1 MPLLHLACIRM
12 RLTKTFLL
20 AVLAL
25 SLASYAVDCSAIQ
38 TPQAAMH
45 CCASMP
51 CSHGHGQQ
59 DCCKNM
65 PSMHVPFVQP
75 ASLHHVQFS
84 LAVAAALPAV
94 ANSKALDGS
103 KLFATVYCHAPPIL
117 PASLSPLRL

>member
-1 MPLLHLACIRM
+1 M
-12 RLTKTFLL
+12 RLTKTSLL

-25 SLASYAVDCSAIQ
+25 GLASYAVDCSAIQ

-51 CSHGHGQQ
+51 CSHGHGPQ

-75 ASLHHVQFS
+75 ASLHNVRFS
-84 LAVAAALPAV
+84 FSMAVGLPAS
-94 ANSKALDGS
+94 ANSTALDRS
-103 KLFATVYCHAPPIL
+103 ALIANVSCHAPPIL

>member
-1 MPLLHLACIRM
+1 MH
-12 RLTKTFLL
+12 LTKTFLL
-20 AVLAL
+20 AALAL
-25 SLASYAVDCSAIQ
+25 ALASYAVDCSALQ

-75 ASLHHVQFS
+75 ASLHNVQFS
-84 LAVAAALPAV
+84 LSVAAALPVV

-103 KLFATVYCHAPPIL
+103 ALLATVYCHAPPIL

>member
-1 MPLLHLACIRM
+1 MPLLHLGCTTM

-25 SLASYAVDCSAIQ
+25 SLASYAVDCSALQ
-38 TPQAAMH
+38 TPRAAMH

-65 PSMHVPFVQP
+65 PSMHAPFVQP
-75 ASLHHVQFS
+75 ASLHHVQLS
-84 LAVAAALPAV
+84 PAAAAALPV
-94 ANSKALDGS
+94 VTKTLDGS
-103 KLFATVYCHAPPIL
+103 KLFATVYSHAPPIL

>member
-1 MPLLHLACIRM
+1 MRAITCIRM
-12 RLTKTFLL
+12 RLTKTFSLV
-20 AVLAL
+20 VLAL
-25 SLASYAVDCSAIQ
+25 SLSSYAVDCSALQ
-38 TPQAAMH
+38 SPQAAMH

-75 ASLHHVQFS
+75 ASLHNIRFS
-84 LAVAAALPAV
+84 FFIAAALPAV
-94 ANSKALDGS
+94 ANSKASDRS
-103 KLFATVYCHAPPIL
+103 TLFASVYCHAPPIL

>member
-1 MPLLHLACIRM
+1 M
-12 RLTKTFLL
+12 RFTKIFLL
-20 AVLAL
+20 VVLAL
-25 SLASYAVDCSAIQ
+25 SLSSYAVDCSALQ
-38 TPQAAMH
+38 SSQAAMH

-84 LAVAAALPAV
+84 PAVAAALPTV

-103 KLFATVYCHAPPIL
+103 TLFATVYCHAPPLL
-117 PASLSPLRL
+117 PASLTPLRIWSLLQL

>member
-1 MPLLHLACIRM
+1 M
-12 RLTKTFLL
+12 RLTKTSLL

-38 TPQAAMH
+38 APQAAMR

-75 ASLHHVQFS
+75 ASLHNVSVSFY
-84 LAVAAALPAV
+84 VAAALPV
-94 ANSKALDGS
+94 TANPKALDRCS
-103 KLFATVYCHAPPIL
+103 LFATVYSHAPPISSL
-117 PASLSPLRL
+117 PSFSPLRL

>member
-1 MPLLHLACIRM
+1 M
-12 RLTKTFLL
+12 RFTKTFLL

-25 SLASYAVDCSAIQ
+25 GLASYGVDCSAIQ

-51 CSHGHGQQ
+51 CSHSHSQQ

-65 PSMHVPFVQP
+65 PSMHAPFVQP

-84 LAVAAALPAV
+84 LSVAAALPAV
-94 ANSKALDGS
+94 ANAKALDGS
-103 KLFATVYCHAPPIL
+103 TLFANVYCHAPPIL

>member
-1 MPLLHLACIRM
+1 M
-12 RLTKTFLL
+12 RLTKTSLL

-25 SLASYAVDCSAIQ
+25 GLASYAVDCSAIQ

-51 CSHGHGQQ
+51 CSHGHGPQ

-75 ASLHHVQFS
+75 ASLDHVQFS
-84 LAVAAALPAV
+84 PAVAAALPTV
-94 ANSKALDGS
+94 ANSKALDAS
-103 KLFATVYCHAPPIL
+103 TLFATVYCHALPLL
-117 PASLSPLRL
+117 PASLTPLRI

>member
-1 MPLLHLACIRM
+1 M
-12 RLTKTFLL
+12 RLTKTSLL

-25 SLASYAVDCSAIQ
+25 GLASYAVDCSAIQ

-51 CSHGHGQQ
+51 CSHGHGPQ

-75 ASLHHVQFS
+75 ASLHNVRFS
-84 LAVAAALPAV
+84 FSMAAGLPAS
-94 ANSKALDGS
+94 ANSTALDRS
-103 KLFATVYCHAPPIL
+103 ALIANVSCHAPPIL
-117 PASLSPLRL
+117 PASLS